1 MHNLQP
7 EHLFEGIEIVIAMQ
21 QFVLCLQTES
31 GDQAV
36 DGLADGFVAA
46 QIVNSRGRVGPSL
59 RARPARDWLTSP
71 PQRTFPRRRRM
82 EP

>member
-36 DGLADGFVAA
+36 DGLADSIAVLPQLSVVLGGCNG
-46 QIVNSRGRVGPSL
+46 QGGS
-59 RARPARDWLTSP
+59 ARFEDLKL
-71 PQRTFPRRRRM
+71 
-82 EP
+82 